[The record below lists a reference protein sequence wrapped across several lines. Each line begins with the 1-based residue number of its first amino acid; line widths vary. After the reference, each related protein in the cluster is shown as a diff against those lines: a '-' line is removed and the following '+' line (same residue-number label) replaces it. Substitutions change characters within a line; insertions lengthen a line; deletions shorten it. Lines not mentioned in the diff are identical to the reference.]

1 MSSKATRLEIL
12 PEAVPDALVGMS
24 QKVRRILAE
33 HQVACLL
40 DRSARSSGF
49 DRDLSGRHRHGRELP
64 VNISLSRYTRGV
76 LLDHGG
82 A

>member
-1 MSSKATRLEIL
+1 MSSKTTRLEIP
-12 PEAVPDALVGMS
+12 PETVPDALVGMS

-33 HQVACLL
+33 YQVACLL
-40 DRSARSSGF
+40 DRSARCSGF
-49 DRDLSGRHRHGRELP
+49 DRVLSGRHRYGSELT
-64 VNISLSRYTRGV
+64 VNVSLSGYTRGV

>member
-40 DRSARSSGF
+40 DRSARWSGF
-49 DRDLSGRHRHGRELP
+49 DRVLSGRRRHGSELA
-64 VNISLSRYTRGV
+64 VNVSLSRYTRSI